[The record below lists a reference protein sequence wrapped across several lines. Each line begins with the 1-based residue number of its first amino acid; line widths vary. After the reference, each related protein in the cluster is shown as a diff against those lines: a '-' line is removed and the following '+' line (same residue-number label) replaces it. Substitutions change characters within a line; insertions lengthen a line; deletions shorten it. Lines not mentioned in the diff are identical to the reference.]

1 MRGAGT
7 GDVGI
12 GAASGAAVGVT
23 GTGSMAGTGKLLHTA
38 GVKCDIQVGA
48 WMGLALLN
56 CLLNCQVWP
65 HSL

>member
-1 MRGAGT
+1 
-7 GDVGI
+7 
-12 GAASGAAVGVT
+12 
-23 GTGSMAGTGKLLHTA
+23 MAGTGKLLHTA